1 MTWKSW
7 IPYTGDTTVRRKLRE
22 LDEAGI
28 GIPMIII
35 LFLQKGL
42 ELFIKG
48 LGQDIPIPLWMTFL
62 LIAFLTF
69 VIYVYDKQIRQK
81 AGKAKDKAQEK
92 VDSTS

>member
-7 IPYTGDTTVRRKLRE
+7 IPYHGDHTVRKKLHE

-42 ELFIKG
+42 ELFLKS
-48 LGQDIPIPLWMTFL
+48 LGQDLPIPLWATFTL
-62 LIAFLTF
+62 VGILTLI
-69 VIYVYDKQIRQK
+69 IYVYDKQLKKK
-81 AGKAKDKAQEK
+81 ASEAKNK
-92 VDSTS
+92 VEE